1 MDRPEARSGLV
12 ATAAMAVGGFL
23 AFLGPFF
30 TWGTLSLSRR
40 SRSAAG
46 GVGASPSPQGGGGGR
61 AALERLTGRSAS
73 VNGLDTGIGRAI
85 FALAIALAIVAILA
99 YLSTRLWYRLAGVSI
114 GVVLGAVVLVLAI
127 VELSSPV
134 DVPAQI
140 LRRAPVGSSPG
151 FGLYLAIIGSALAVL
166 AGAWWLA
173 ANKGAWAQ
181 GAQEADTRPAISG
194 PLETDQPS
202 LPE

>member
-30 TWGTLSLSRR
+30 TWGTLSLTRR

-46 GVGASPSPQGGGGGR
+46 GAGASPSPQGGGGGR
-61 AALERLTGRSAS
+61 AALERLTGRSAT
-73 VNGLDTGIGRAI
+73 VQGLDTGIGRAI
-85 FALAIALAIVAILA
+85 FALAIALAVVAILA

-127 VELSSPV
+127 VDLSSPV
-134 DVPAQI
+134 DLPAQI

-166 AGAWWLA
+166 AGVAWLVM
-173 ANKGAWAQ
+173 NRGAWA
-181 GAQEADTRPAISG
+181 GAEARP
-194 PLETDQPS
+194 QPPS
-202 LPE
+202 PDSEPSTSPGLASE